1 MINVFVFR
9 EGYTLL
15 NKPENPMKNSR
26 CSPSGIMFM
35 AFWASS
41 KTDFFW
47 LQLHRENVTQ
57 GLQTLIQ
64 ELFTKASRVV
74 CFEAQAVFMLLMDV
88 FHFKTISNWYAYDPL
103 IGCWL
108 LDPDNPPKDFVGVV
122 SKLDVDRKLL
132 VVNPKA
138 DIKTQA
144 CDLLPVLDIA
154 MTILEKRL
162 ENASLLTLFSDM
174 EMKLTPLLAVM
185 ELSSILVDVRKLH
198 EIAGVL
204 DKRLKYLQKEAYGL
218 AGRSFQ
224 LNSHKQLRQ
233 ILFDEL
239 KLDVK
244 FNVTVKQT
252 DQGSKSTSEA
262 VLLQFTSFHPLPK
275 IVLEFRHLQKVKSTY
290 VNGLIQF
297 VKHDGTIG
305 TIWEQVG
312 AATGRITSKNPNLQ
326 AIPKVTVQL
335 QGEESIYLRA
345 VFKAREGFTFL
356 AADFQQIEFR
366 VFAHF
371 TKDNT
376 LLQVSV
382 GVNLFS

>member
-1 MINVFVFR
+1 
-9 EGYTLL
+9 
-15 NKPENPMKNSR
+15 MKNSR
-26 CSPSGIMFM
+26 CCPTGIMFM
-35 AFWASS
+35 ASWGSN
-41 KTDFFW
+41 KTDFYW
-47 LQLHRENVTQ
+47 LQLHNMEISQAVQ
-57 GLQTLIQ
+57 ALIQ
-64 ELFTKASRVV
+64 ELFTKSSQVV
-74 CFEAQAVFMLLMDV
+74 CFEAQAVFMLLLDV
-88 FHFKTISNWYAYDPL
+88 FHSKEINNWYAYDPL

-108 LDPDNPPKDFVGVV
+108 LDPDNPPKDFVDVV
-122 SKLDVDRKLL
+122 SKLEVDRNLL

-154 MTILEKRL
+154 MVILEQRL
-162 ENASLLTLFSDM
+162 SKASLLTLFTDM

-185 ELSSILVDVRKLH
+185 ELSSILIDVRKLH
-198 EIAGVL
+198 EIAGIL
-204 DKRLKYLQKEAYGL
+204 DKRLKQLQKEAHVL

-224 LNSHKQLRQ
+224 LNSHQQLRQ
-233 ILFDEL
+233 ILYDEL

-262 VLLQFTSFHPLPK
+262 VLLQLENFHPLPK

-290 VNGLIQF
+290 VDGLIQF

-305 TIWEQVG
+305 TVWEQVG

-371 TKDNT
+371 TEDNT
-376 LLQVSV
+376 LLQVSFDFNV
-382 GVNLFS
+382 FSKNFLYSFLNLFEFNFKHK